1 MIISDRNL
9 YIAAHVTK
17 DVKAALVKA
26 AFQRQVSVSHLIHTI
41 LKKELVTKREDTHNQ

>member
-17 DVKAALVKA
+17 EVKLKLVKEA
-26 AFQRQVSVSHLIHTI
+26 YKKGMSVSHMIHTI
-41 LKKELVTKREDTHNQ
+41 LKKELVGAHENAHHQ

>member
-17 DVKAALVKA
+17 DVKVALMKEA
-26 AFQRQVSVSHLIHTI
+26 YKQGKSVSHLIHVI
-41 LKKELVTKREDTHNQ
+41 LKKELINTDEDTGH